1 MRRGRRTL
9 ARKTNGGRRGRAA
22 ALTGTVRAM
31 AAGSGAFSPESRA
44 GGEGW
49 VRGEAAGSGGL
60 SPQSRTSE
68 EGWGTGGGSA
78 KCRKETEKG

>member
-1 MRRGRRTL
+1 M
-9 ARKTNGGRRGRAA
+9 NGGRRGRAT

-44 GGEGW
+44 GKGG

-68 EGWGTGGGSA
+68 EGWGTGGSA